1 VVHVRAHEFFR
12 RSGDDLILSLPISF
26 TQAALGSVV
35 SIPTLNGNK
44 DVTIP
49 AGTQPGEVISLR
61 GEGITHL
68 KGFGKGDL
76 RVEVKVVVPRNLS
89 ERQRDL
95 LEKLAADEDPERKF
109 KAPPPAK
116 GWLDKV
122 WDFIGS
128 FTK

>member
-1 VVHVRAHEFFR
+1 VHVRPHEYFR
-12 RSGDDLILSLPISF
+12 RAGDDLILTLPISF

-35 SIPTLNGNK
+35 SIPTLNGDKELN
-44 DVTIP
+44 IP
-49 AGTQPGEVISLR
+49 AGTQPGEVISLK
-61 GEGITHL
+61 GEGIPHL

-76 RVEVKVVVPRNLS
+76 RVEVKVEVPRNLS

-95 LEKLAADEDPERKF
+95 LEKLAADEAPNKTFRK
-109 KAPPPAK
+109 PAAVK

-128 FTK
+128 LTK